1 MSTFDPNAYRKRV
14 LAPLTERTGQ
24 DLPDPFKLVDLDPG
38 TDDEVLIQERIRDV
52 VAFWQRERNSPKYKG
67 LVTILLAQRADMT
80 ALLTDARRRSD
91 LRAKVVA
98 ERSSADA
105 ARFTRLDAMVAQLV
119 GRNQGIPR
127 SKLESLRA
135 AANRSGITDEEFRA
149 RIASKPV
156 IDDVVAGATPLAAP
170 LRRQIRSLLEEHGR
184 LGDRRA
190 HKTLFE
196 FLGLAPEATAGALRE
211 ARDKLAARNRQ
222 RRHDRERTVV
232 DELLALST
240 THLIEGDRSGYVAGL
255 AEDVKDHLRG
265 EVETAVLVDDRVTAA
280 EFERLVREAVAEGL
294 SAQVARTLLISLAQE
309 CGGGVDVGTPVDYV
323 VCPACSTA
331 EAAGGP
337 RKCRRCGA
345 DLYAT
350 CPSCGAEVEAVAA
363 GCAKCGADL
372 RAHREATVEAQ
383 LAQAALDAGSVVE
396 ARWRAER
403 ALALAHV
410 LPQVRE
416 LHATIEARYKTVA
429 QQWRS
434 AEKAIDAGR
443 FYDASHLLDQIAR
456 TGSDVPGADGG
467 DLEAAVQ
474 RVAAGMEAARQA
486 VAKVATMQGVERER
500 AVLDLLERLPDSP
513 DALALLRAIPVS
525 APRRVSAM
533 VTSTGVKVM
542 WKPSP
547 APGRVEYRVVR
558 QEGPGE
564 GAERSLGTTDRVE
577 MEDAGV
583 SPGALVSYAVTARRL
598 GISSGVTRTSM
609 LLVAQEVDALSAT
622 EGDGEVVL
630 KWRLAAPG
638 ASVHIER
645 RTEPNGTEPDRRRRV
660 EGTTYRDEQVANGRE
675 YVYRVVVEYPD
686 GDGGVFRTSGREVRA
701 RPTAPPEPVGRLALE
716 TSDGEVSIRWDEPPV
731 GSVVIY
737 RTDSIPAQPPGSI
750 LDARSLD
757 RLGQKVRPAGAGLAV
772 DARPGGVSYYVPVT
786 VVGSL
791 ASLGTASLHI
801 GLADVAG
808 LNAESDGDDVVLRWR
823 WPAGCTEAL
832 VIWRRDRAP
841 LGPDD
846 ATEKAKTTNMKYDI
860 TGGWRFTPEG
870 GEPYHFAVVAGARM
884 GNALHWA
891 SSPGTD
897 ATVVVRPVVP

>member
-24 DLPDPFKLVDLDPG
+24 DLPDPFKLVDLDPA

-67 LVTILLAQRADMT
+67 LVTILLAQRAEMT
-80 ALLTDARRRSD
+80 AVLTDARRRSD
-91 LRAKVVA
+91 LRAKVLA
-98 ERSSADA
+98 ARSSADA

-135 AANRSGITDEEFRA
+135 AANRSGLTDEEFRA

-156 IDDVVAGATPLAAP
+156 IDDVVAGAAPLAAP

-184 LGDRRA
+184 LTGQRA

-196 FLGLAPEATAGALRE
+196 FLGAAPDGVAALRE

-240 THLIEGDRSGYVAGL
+240 THLIGGDRSAYVAGL

-265 EVETAVLVDDRVTAA
+265 DVETAVLVDDRLTAA

-294 SAQVARTLLISLAQE
+294 SPQVARTMLISLAQE

-337 RKCRRCGA
+337 RKCRRCGT

-363 GCAKCGADL
+363 GCTKCGADL

-383 LAQAALDAGSVVE
+383 LAQAALDAGAVVE

-403 ALALAHV
+403 ALALDHA
-410 LPQVRE
+410 LPVRE

-434 AEKAIDAGR
+434 AEQAIDAGR

-456 TGSDVPGADGG
+456 TGSDVPGAEGA
-467 DLEAAVQ
+467 DLEAVVQ
-474 RVAAGMEAARQA
+474 RVAAGMEAARRE
-486 VAKVATMQGVERER
+486 VAQVATTQGAERER
-500 AVLDLLERLPDSP
+500 AVLDLLDRLPDSP
-513 DALALLRAIPVS
+513 EALALLREIPVS

-558 QEGPGE
+558 REGPADGV
-564 GAERSLGTTDRVE
+564 ERSLGTTDRVE

-609 LLVAQEVDALSAT
+609 LLVAKEVDALSAT

-630 KWRLAAPG
+630 KWRLAAPV

-645 RTEPNGTEPDRRRRV
+645 RTEPNGTEPDRRQRV
-660 EGTTYRDEQVANGRE
+660 EGATYRDEQVVNGRE

-686 GDGGVFRTSGREVRA
+686 GEGGVFRTSGREVRA
-701 RPTAPPEPVGRLALE
+701 RPTAPPVPVERLGLE
-716 TSDGEVSIRWDEPPV
+716 TSDGEVRIRWDEPPV

-737 RTDSIPAQPPGSI
+737 RTDSVPAQPAGTI

-757 RLGQKVRPAGAGLAV
+757 RLGRKVRPAGAGLAV
-772 DARPGGVSYYVPVT
+772 DGRPAGVHYYVPVT
-786 VVGSL
+786 VAGSL
-791 ASLGTASLHI
+791 ASLGTAVLHV

-808 LNAESDGDDVVLRWR
+808 LSAENDGDDVVLRWQ

-860 TGGWRFTPEG
+860 AGGWRFTPEG
-870 GEPYHFAVVAGARM
+870 AEPYHFAVVAGARK
-884 GNALHWA
+884 GNVLHWA
-891 SSPGTD
+891 ASPGTD
-897 ATVVVRPVVP
+897 ARLVVHHVVR